1 MNALLT
7 PLTLTLSE
15 PSSADKTADWE
26 RLLDRLRH
34 EAGIAV
40 PVDIDPTLLR
50 SLSPRLREHAW
61 RLSCVLGHGRERSMI
76 VSLGSPSAFAAAV
89 DIGTT
94 NIVGSLFDLATG
106 ELIAGI
112 EKRNPQTAVG
122 LDVLTRVHLAMGG
135 KGRELHRM
143 LIEGVNALL
152 GELCRGAGLSDRD
165 LQAVA
170 VAGNTIMT
178 HFLLD
183 LAVDNIPVEPYVPV
197 IHRVDFVD
205 PRSISLAMNPYGV
218 LYVFPNAGSYV
229 GGDIIAGI
237 LSSGL
242 YKEREPALLIDVGTN
257 AEIVLGCDEWI
268 IVGAG
273 AAGPALEGGIAEI
286 GMSAS
291 EGAINEVSI
300 GPLATSEGETGTGLT
315 VSLHTIGGTQP
326 RGLCGSGMIELVS
339 ELYASGI
346 IDRTGK
352 FVDDAPCIVAAE
364 GRKGFVITP
373 TDDGA
378 LILKDTEIENF
389 LRSKAAMFS
398 SLQVIVRS
406 VGLKFADIRKVYV
419 SGAFGM
425 GINVEKAISIGMIPK
440 IPKERFVPVGNSSL
454 KGAELILHDR
464 GLLSEIDRIAAMITY
479 KEMNTDR
486 EFMKEFP
493 AALFIPHTNPEVL
506 EV

>member
-1 MNALLT
+1 
-7 PLTLTLSE
+7 
-15 PSSADKTADWE
+15 
-26 RLLDRLRH
+26 
-34 EAGIAV
+34 
-40 PVDIDPTLLR
+40 
-50 SLSPRLREHAW
+50 
-61 RLSCVLGHGRERSMI
+61 
-76 VSLGSPSAFAAAV
+76 
-89 DIGTT
+89 
-94 NIVGSLFDLATG
+94 
-106 ELIAGI
+106 
-112 EKRNPQTAVG
+112 
-122 LDVLTRVHLAMGG
+122 
-135 KGRELHRM
+135 
-143 LIEGVNALL
+143 
-152 GELCRGAGLSDRD
+152 
-165 LQAVA
+165 
-170 VAGNTIMT
+170 
-178 HFLLD
+178 
-183 LAVDNIPVEPYVPV
+183 
-197 IHRVDFVD
+197 
-205 PRSISLAMNPYGV
+205 
-218 LYVFPNAGSYV
+218 
-229 GGDIIAGI
+229 
-237 LSSGL
+237 
-242 YKEREPALLIDVGTN
+242 
-257 AEIVLGCDEWI
+257 
-268 IVGAG
+268 
-273 AAGPALEGGIAEI
+273 
-286 GMSAS
+286 
-291 EGAINEVSI
+291 
-300 GPLATSEGETGTGLT
+300 
-315 VSLHTIGGTQP
+315 
-326 RGLCGSGMIELVS
+326 MIELVS

-373 TDDGA
+373 TDDRA